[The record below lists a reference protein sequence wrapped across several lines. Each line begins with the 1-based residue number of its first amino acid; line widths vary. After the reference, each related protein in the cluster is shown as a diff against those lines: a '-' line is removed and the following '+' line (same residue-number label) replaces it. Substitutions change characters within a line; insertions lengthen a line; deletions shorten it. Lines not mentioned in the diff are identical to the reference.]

1 MLLQVFQ
8 LSLQHSNDPIIWA
21 ASLFHDIGKSINGPK
36 HDLIGAQMLE
46 GILNPKIIW
55 LIKHHLDLIKHSKKT
70 LQKYKNPS
78 RLNDLQ
84 LLRKL
89 DIKDRDPFV
98 EVMSVETAINTVIK
112 HSYQTYHS
120 NTLIK

>member
-1 MLLQVFQ
+1 
-8 LSLQHSNDPIIWA
+8 
-21 ASLFHDIGKSINGPK
+21 
-36 HDLIGAQMLE
+36 MLE
-46 GILNPKIIW
+46 GVLNPKIIW

-70 LQKYKNPS
+70 LQKYKNQS

-89 DIKDRDPFV
+89 DIKSRDPFV
-98 EVMSVETAINTVIK
+98 EVMSVETAINIVIK
-112 HSYQTYHS
+112 HSSQTYHS